1 MIRIVLSDTR
11 FHAVFH
17 KIYLGSRKLP
27 HIDLSLV
34 VYSLSNV
41 PFFMLSPNT
50 KTFLIS
56 LVFVFQLAFLILS
69 LLVLSV
75 DTITFVDFFCR
86 FLSEWI
92 VGDLLQVFL
101 LLTSTTLL
109 KTSLRVLLL
118 GELDFG
124 FLFDDSRIRAITFS
138 FSDVVLIMAV
148 FIGFLLWGIWF
159 PPSEIQRGRA
169 LQLIE
174 MFFFQKLFYNKY
186 LLKEEGFQCLDFG
199 I

>member
-75 DTITFVDFFCR
+75 DTITFVDFFCQ

-148 FIGFLLWGIWF
+148 FIGFLL
-159 PPSEIQRGRA
+159 
-169 LQLIE
+169 
-174 MFFFQKLFYNKY
+174 
-186 LLKEEGFQCLDFG
+186 
-199 I
+199 